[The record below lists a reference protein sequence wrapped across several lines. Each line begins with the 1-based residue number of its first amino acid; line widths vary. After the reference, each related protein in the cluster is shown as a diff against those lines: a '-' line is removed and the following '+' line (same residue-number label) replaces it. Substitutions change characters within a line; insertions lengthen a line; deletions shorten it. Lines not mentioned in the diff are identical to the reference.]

1 MTTLMKRLLLGAALA
16 TALAVAGCN
25 NSCQTLANN
34 ICECS
39 PTQAAQQ
46 NCQAEASIANGTA
59 TLSND
64 DLNRCSALQNAC
76 DCRMLA
82 TGSFAAKV
90 ACGLARPD
98 PNDSAQSGQ

>member
-1 MTTLMKRLLLGAALA
+1 MKRLIVGAALA
-16 TALAVAGCN
+16 TAAALAGCN

-39 PTQAAQQ
+39 ATQAAQQ
-46 NCQAEASIANGTA
+46 NCEAEASIANGTA

-64 DLNRCSALQNAC
+64 DLNRCNVLQNSC

-82 TGSFAAKV
+82 TGSYAAKV

-98 PNDSAQSGQ
+98 PNDQSLSPQ

>member
-1 MTTLMKRLLLGAALA
+1 MKRLLAAGVLA
-16 TALAVAGCN
+16 AAASLAGCN

-64 DLNRCSALQNAC
+64 DLNRCSALQNTC

-98 PNDSAQSGQ
+98 PNDSTLSGQ

>member
-1 MTTLMKRLLLGAALA
+1 MKRFLLG
-16 TALAVAGCN
+16 TALAACVALAGCN
-25 NSCQTLANN
+25 NSCQTLSNN

-39 PTQAAQQ
+39 PTQSAQQ

-59 TLSND
+59 TLTTD
-64 DLNRCSALQNAC
+64 DLNRCNAFVNSC

-82 TGSFAAKV
+82 TGSYAAKV

-98 PNDSAQSGQ
+98 PNDVSLSPQ